1 MGSQKHFAKLSPEDR
16 RLIAL
21 RIVKAISSYL
31 QLFISPVVV
40 RRIISALL
48 IVAGIHSTDITELT
62 GLSERGIRDL
72 KNQLLDDNIDS
83 LFEIKSGRGR
93 KSKLKD
99 IEKQIIEETEKGNYQ
114 TLQQIADMVKEKYG
128 ISVSIM
134 AISRLL
140 KKTKS
145 IS

>member
-1 MGSQKHFAKLSPEDR
+1 MGSQKHFAKLSPDDR
-16 RLIAL
+16 QLIAL

>member
-1 MGSQKHFAKLSPEDR
+1 MGSKKHFAKLSPEDR

-48 IVAGIHSTDITELT
+48 IVAGIHSTDITDLT

>member
-140 KKTKS
+140 KKRNL
-145 IS
+145 

>member
-1 MGSQKHFAKLSPEDR
+1 MGNQKHFAKLSPEDR
-16 RLIAL
+16 QLIAL

>member
-1 MGSQKHFAKLSPEDR
+1 MGNQKHFAKLSPEDR
-16 RLIAL
+16 QLIAL

-48 IVAGIHSTDITELT
+48 IVAGIHSTDITDLT

>member
-16 RLIAL
+16 QLIAL

-31 QLFISPVVV
+31 QLFM

>member
-1 MGSQKHFAKLSPEDR
+1 MNYGRQKHFAKLSPDDR
-16 RLIAL
+16 QLIAL

-99 IEKQIIEETEKGNYQ
+99 IEKQII
-114 TLQQIADMVKEKYG
+114 
-128 ISVSIM
+128 
-134 AISRLL
+134 
-140 KKTKS
+140 
-145 IS
+145 

>member
-48 IVAGIHSTDITELT
+48 IVAGIHSTDITDLT

-140 KKTKS
+140 KKRNL
-145 IS
+145 